1 MLSVTWRGCSTLSL
15 WRNPGATIFAWVVPE
30 PAIHRY
36 SGSLPRLLRIFFHD
50 ACFDGTASAALFS
63 AFYRDVIDRSV
74 EIDPVGM
81 IHRDGDPFVDAAFDA
96 DDHACVDFRFSANQH
111 MRWWFDHHATAFQ
124 PPQLREIFDGAKPA
138 QRATWC
144 FDAKAA
150 SCTGLLARELER
162 GWSWRPPPYL
172 TEVIRWADTI
182 DAAAFASADAA
193 VALDE
198 PAQQVAAWLAHGRKG
213 GETAAYIKQLSHRSI
228 SQIAQDP
235 EMRQAIA
242 QIADGRSDL
251 RTALVH
257 CAQQDGA
264 VVVFDR
270 LAVPGA
276 RSPGFLG
283 YQLFPDAKYS
293 IAATTSDQ
301 AIKIS
306 VGVNP
311 WTTRYGG
318 ASHNIGELCAA
329 LGGGGHAVV
338 GGITLR
344 LDEQVRAKAAIAALV
359 VALR

>member
-1 MLSVTWRGCSTLSL
+1 MQPGTATEGGLPGGAASVTNFTWIM
-15 WRNPGATIFAWVVPE
+15 PG
-30 PAIHRY
+30 PAIRRY
-36 SGSLPRLLRIFFHD
+36 NNGLPRLLRIFFHD
-50 ACFDGTASAALFS
+50 ACFDGTASAALFA

-74 EIDPVGM
+74 VVDPVGM
-81 IHRDGDPFVDAAFDA
+81 NHRDGDPFVDASFDA
-96 DDHACVDFRFSANQH
+96 DDHACVDFRFSANQR

-124 PPQLREIFDGAKPA
+124 PPQLREIFDGAAPL

-162 GWSWRPPPYL
+162 GWSWRPPPFL
-172 TEVIRWADTI
+172 AEVIRWADII
-182 DAAAFASADAA
+182 DAAAFPSAAA
-193 VALDE
+193 AIALDE
-198 PAQQVAAWLAHGRKG
+198 PAQQVAAWLAHGRQG
-213 GETAAYIKQLSHRSI
+213 GETAAYIQQLSRRSI
-228 SQIAQDP
+228 SQIAQDTD
-235 EMRQAIA
+235 MRRAIT
-242 QIADGRSDL
+242 QIVDGRADL
-251 RTALVH
+251 RTALLQ
-257 CAQQDGA
+257 CAQQTGA

-311 WTTRYGG
+311 WTTRQSG
-318 ASHNIGELCAA
+318 ATHNIGELCAA
-329 LGGGGHAVV
+329 LGGGGHAAV

-344 LDEQVRAKAAIAALV
+344 LDEKLRAQAAITALV
-359 VALR
+359 DALR